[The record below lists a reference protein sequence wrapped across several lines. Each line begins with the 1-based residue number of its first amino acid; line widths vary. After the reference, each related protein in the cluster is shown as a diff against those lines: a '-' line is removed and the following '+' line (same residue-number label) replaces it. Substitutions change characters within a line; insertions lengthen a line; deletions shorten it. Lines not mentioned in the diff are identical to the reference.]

1 MPVELGDPPG
11 EHENALPSADPSD
24 ANADASLLL
33 HSVSSLYVSQKKR
46 PSPLATALLL
56 AVLRRL
62 NDLAPTAAA
71 VDVVALASSKGG
83 RGTAVPPSS

>member
-1 MPVELGDPPG
+1 
-11 EHENALPSADPSD
+11 
-24 ANADASLLL
+24 
-33 HSVSSLYVSQKKR
+33 
-46 PSPLATALLL
+46 LATALLL

-83 RGTAVPPSS
+83 RGTAVPPIVLIDRHERRGLPRSTP